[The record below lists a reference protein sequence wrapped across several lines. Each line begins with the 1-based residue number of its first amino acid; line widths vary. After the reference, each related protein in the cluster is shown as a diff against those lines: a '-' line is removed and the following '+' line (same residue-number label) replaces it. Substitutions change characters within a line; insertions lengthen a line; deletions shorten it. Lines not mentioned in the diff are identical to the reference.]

1 MRDQAGPG
9 LVTHGSSRMGFKD
22 RADLSRSASKV
33 ALVAGRDLRDAVS
46 ELRLVMAMLAL
57 TLAIP
62 IGAAAG
68 VRGLAAFGG
77 GTAVVNRL
85 SLVGAFFVVFIP
97 ASFSLVLAL
106 ESFVGERERTTLEV
120 LLSTPLRE
128 AEIYLGKVVAVLS
141 VSLALCYGGLIVYC
155 LVAFPGLGYFPLAI
169 LLALALSTICQVA
182 AMVAGAVIIS
192 INARTMRAANVMAS
206 FIILPMSVVL
216 QTEAALILLGRAE
229 FLWAFALLMTVVAIV
244 LLRMGFN
251 GFSREALL
259 ARDAGLRQPV
269 RRALNAVRGS
279 FNARPGFLRLVWS
292 RRVPMVLAAS
302 GFPIGAFSGYLA
314 GSTNAIP
321 SALVT
326 PVITSLVRSSVV
338 GDNALE
344 QAAAIFA
351 HNLLAFILVA
361 ALAVVT
367 IGLSGFL
374 LTFAPGFLLG
384 FAAALSSWTVALTGI
399 VPNGFVEIP
408 AAIIA
413 GGLAIQVGA
422 TAIHMDDRGGWTARV
437 LAALADYVRALRWLV
452 PALAVAAGLEV
463 FFG

>member
-1 MRDQAGPG
+1 MRDEEGPG
-9 LVTHGSSRMGFKD
+9 PVTPGWGRMGFKD
-22 RADLSRSASKV
+22 RADLSRFTSRV
-33 ALVAGRDLRDAVS
+33 ELVASRDLRDAVS
-46 ELRLVMAMLAL
+46 ELRLVLAMVTL

-62 IGAAAG
+62 IGSGSG
-68 VRGLAAFGG
+68 VRALAAFGG

-128 AEIYLGKVVAVLS
+128 AEIYLGKVVAVLT

-155 LVAFPGLGYFPLAI
+155 LVTFTGLGYFPLGI

-192 INARTMRAANVMAS
+192 LNARTMRAANVMAS
-206 FIILPMSVVL
+206 FIILPMSLVL
-216 QTEAALILLGRAE
+216 QIEAALILLGRSE
-229 FLWAFALLMTVVAIV
+229 FLWCFALLMAVVAVV
-244 LLRMGFN
+244 LVRMGFN

-259 ARDAGLRQPV
+259 ARDAGLRHPL
-269 RRALNAVRGS
+269 RRATAAIRGS
-279 FNARPGFLRLVWS
+279 FAARPGLLRLVWA
-292 RRVPMVLAAS
+292 RRVPIALAAA
-302 GFPIGAFSGYLA
+302 GFPIGAAAGYLA
-314 GSTNAIP
+314 GSTSAIP
-321 SALVT
+321 REVVR
-326 PVITSLVRSSVV
+326 PVLSSLVRSA
-338 GDNALE
+338 GGGAAFE
-344 QAAAIFA
+344 EAAAIFA
-351 HNLLAFILVA
+351 HNLLAFLLVA
-361 ALAVVT
+361 ALAILTV
-367 IGLSGFL
+367 GLSGFL

-384 FAAALSSWTVALTGI
+384 FAAALSSWTIALTGI
-399 VPNGFVEIP
+399 VPNGLVEIP

-422 TAIHMDDRGGWTARV
+422 AAIHMDARGGWSARV

-452 PALAVAAGLEV
+452 PALAVAAVLEV
-463 FFG
+463 VLG

>member
-1 MRDQAGPG
+1 MSWPKLERRKA
-9 LVTHGSSRMGFKD
+9 
-22 RADLSRSASKV
+22 
-33 ALVAGRDLRDAVS
+33 ALVAVRDLRDAVS
-46 ELRLVMAMLAL
+46 ELRLIVAMVGL

-62 IGAAAG
+62 IGSASG
-68 VRGLAAFGG
+68 VRALAAFGG

-128 AEIYLGKVVAVLS
+128 AEIYAGKVAAVLI
-141 VSLALCYGGLIVYC
+141 VSLTLCYGGLLVYC

-192 INARTMRAANVMAS
+192 LNARTMRAANVMAS

-216 QTEAALILLGRAE
+216 QVEAALILVGRAE
-229 FLWAFALLMTVVAIV
+229 YLWGFALLMAVLAVV

-259 ARDAGLRQPV
+259 ARDAGLRHPF
-269 RRALNAVRGS
+269 RRAMAAVAAS
-279 FNARPGFLRLVWS
+279 FARRPGFLRLVWM
-292 RRVPMVLAAS
+292 RRFPMLLAAA
-302 GFPIGAFSGYLA
+302 GFPVGALAGYLA
-314 GSTNAIP
+314 GSTGAIP
-321 SALVT
+321 SVIVA
-326 PVITSLVRSSVV
+326 PVLTSLVRSAGDGTPVV
-338 GDNALE
+338 DVAT
-344 QAAAIFA
+344 IFS
-351 HNLLAFILVA
+351 HNVLAFLLVA
-361 ALAVVT
+361 ALAVT
-367 IGLSGFL
+367 TAGLSGFL

-384 FAAALSSWTVALTGI
+384 FAAALSSWSVALTGI

-422 TAIHMDDRGGWTARV
+422 AAIHMDPRGGWGERV
-437 LAALADYVRALRWLV
+437 LGALADYVRALRWLV
-452 PALAVAAGLEV
+452 PALAVAAVLEV
-463 FFG
+463 FLG

>member
-1 MRDQAGPG
+1 MIWPKLERRKA
-9 LVTHGSSRMGFKD
+9 
-22 RADLSRSASKV
+22 

-46 ELRLVMAMLAL
+46 ELRLILAMVGL

-62 IGAAAG
+62 IGAGSG
-68 VRGLAAFGG
+68 VHALAAFGG

-128 AEIYLGKVVAVLS
+128 AEIYAGKVVAVLA
-141 VSLALCYGGLIVYC
+141 VSLTLCYGGLIVYC
-155 LVAFPGLGYFPLAI
+155 LVAFPGLGYFPLGI

-182 AMVAGAVIIS
+182 AMVAGAVIVS
-192 INARTMRAANVMAS
+192 LNARTMRAANVMAS

-216 QTEAALILLGRAE
+216 QVEAALILLGRAE
-229 FLWAFALLMTVVAIV
+229 FLWCFALLMIVVAIV

-259 ARDAGLRQPV
+259 ARDAGLRHPL
-269 RRALNAVRGS
+269 RRAMGVVRAS
-279 FNARPGFLRLVWS
+279 FGERPAFLRLLWM
-292 RRVPMVLAAS
+292 RRFPMLIAAV
-302 GFPIGAFSGYLA
+302 GFPVGALAGFLA
-314 GSTNAIP
+314 GSSNAIP
-321 SALVT
+321 AAVVR
-326 PVITSLVRSSVV
+326 PVLSSLVRSAGGGGAVEET
-338 GDNALE
+338 L
-344 QAAAIFA
+344 AIFA
-351 HNLLAFILVA
+351 HNLLAFVLVA
-361 ALAVVT
+361 LLAVIT
-367 IGLSGFL
+367 LGLSGFL

-384 FAAALSSWTVALTGI
+384 FAAALSSWTIALTGI
-399 VPNGFVEIP
+399 VPNGFVELP

-413 GGLAIQVGA
+413 GGLVIQIGA
-422 TAIHMDDRGGWTARV
+422 TAMHMDARGGWTARV

-452 PALAVAAGLEV
+452 PALAVAAVLEV
-463 FFG
+463 WLG

>member
-1 MRDQAGPG
+1 MSWPKLERRKA
-9 LVTHGSSRMGFKD
+9 
-22 RADLSRSASKV
+22 
-33 ALVAGRDLRDAVS
+33 ALVAVRDLRDAVS
-46 ELRLVMAMLAL
+46 ELRLIVAMVGL

-62 IGAAAG
+62 IGSASG
-68 VRGLAAFGG
+68 VRALAAFGG

-128 AEIYLGKVVAVLS
+128 AEIYAGKVAAVLI
-141 VSLALCYGGLIVYC
+141 VSLTLCYGGLLVYC

-192 INARTMRAANVMAS
+192 LNARTMRAANVMAS

-216 QTEAALILLGRAE
+216 QVEAALILVGRAE
-229 FLWAFALLMTVVAIV
+229 YLWGFALLMAVLAVALV
-244 LLRMGFN
+244 RMGFN

-259 ARDAGLRQPV
+259 ARDAGLRHPF
-269 RRALNAVRGS
+269 RRAMAAV
-279 FNARPGFLRLVWS
+279 
-292 RRVPMVLAAS
+292 
-302 GFPIGAFSGYLA
+302 GFPLGALAGYLA
-314 GSTNAIP
+314 GSTGAIP
-321 SALVT
+321 SVVVA
-326 PVITSLVRSSVV
+326 PVLTSLVRSAGDGTPVV
-338 GDNALE
+338 DVAT
-344 QAAAIFA
+344 IFS
-351 HNLLAFILVA
+351 HNVLAFLLVA
-361 ALAVVT
+361 ALAVT
-367 IGLSGFL
+367 TAGLSGFL

-384 FAAALSSWTVALTGI
+384 FAAALSSWSVALTGI

-422 TAIHMDDRGGWTARV
+422 AAIHMDPRGGWGERV

-452 PALAVAAGLEV
+452 PALAVAAVLEV
-463 FFG
+463 FLG